1 MVKVA
6 ETHGKGD
13 VSDMAEEASPPQMD
27 PCQHLRDRI
36 QQLGQEI
43 LELQDLL
50 DSGEAPPP
58 EVERIRAE
66 IGRRE
71 AERSRTE
78 RELDECEQ
86 EATKEPAMLTFGQPT
101 FQSDEKFDL
110 AISDDKRALTL
121 GFLEGFE
128 VTVGGSKSPAPTATR
143 AFFLVLPLEGIEG
156 GHERVEIEFFC
167 SNAFVVT
174 TEGATATL
182 VFSVNGQT
190 TVADFPENSEQ
201 SFVHPLK
208 FTAPSSSECRI
219 CVFLLVGRDSNSDAE
234 AFLSAS
240 VLDAEILPRPG

>member
-1 MVKVA
+1 MP
-6 ETHGKGD
+6 
-13 VSDMAEEASPPQMD
+13 EEGSPPQID

-50 DSGEAPPP
+50 DSGEAPTT
-58 EVERIRAE
+58 EVERFRAE
-66 IGRRE
+66 IRRLE
-71 AERSRTE
+71 AEHSRTV

-86 EATKEPAMLTFGQPT
+86 DTRKQPAKVTFGQPT
-101 FQSDEKFDL
+101 FQSDENFDL

-143 AFFLVLPLEGIEG
+143 AFFLVLPLEGYDDN
-156 GHERVEIEFFC
+156 ERVEIEFFC
-167 SNAFVVT
+167 SNAFVAT

-190 TVADFPENSEQ
+190 TVADFPQNSEQ
-201 SFVHPLK
+201 SFVQTLK
-208 FTAPSSSECRI
+208 FTALSPSECRL
-219 CVFLLVGRDSNSDAE
+219 CVFLLVGRDSKNPNAE

>member
-1 MVKVA
+1 MF
-6 ETHGKGD
+6 
-13 VSDMAEEASPPQMD
+13 
-27 PCQHLRDRI
+27 
-36 QQLGQEI
+36 
-43 LELQDLL
+43 
-50 DSGEAPPP
+50 
-58 EVERIRAE
+58 
-66 IGRRE
+66 
-71 AERSRTE
+71 
-78 RELDECEQ
+78 
-86 EATKEPAMLTFGQPT
+86 TFGQTPT
-101 FQSDEKFDL
+101 YQSDEKFDL

-143 AFFLVLPLEGIEG
+143 AFFLVLPLEGYDDA
-156 GHERVEIEFFC
+156 ERVEIEFFC
-167 SNAFVVT
+167 SNAFVAT